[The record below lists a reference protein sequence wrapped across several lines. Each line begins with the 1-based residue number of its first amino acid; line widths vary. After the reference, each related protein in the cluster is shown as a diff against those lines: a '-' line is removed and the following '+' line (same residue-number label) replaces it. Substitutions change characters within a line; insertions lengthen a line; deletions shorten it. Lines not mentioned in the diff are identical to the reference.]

1 MAELTVIAAILGE
14 SKPRSRKN
22 ADAKFPELNFLPSGY
37 LELYPQEV
45 QSLSELPMEQLLKIK
60 NNFIETE
67 EDDEEVEEE
76 EEGEGLQGRTLP
88 IKLPLKKIGNKSLR
102 RHGDWWEE
110 KGEDTKISKIFQF
123 TLTTLSFL
131 AFGGYLLTLVIT
143 SLKKNQASQGNVIV
157 LSNLQKYTRPK
168 RHIFTIDP
176 AENEYDTDRLYRGMI
191 MLSRE
196 YASYNKWK

>member
-1 MAELTVIAAILGE
+1 MILL
-14 SKPRSRKN
+14 SKNNYIYLIYIFTLIS
-22 ADAKFPELNFLPSGY
+22 FLPSGY

-60 NNFIETE
+60 NNFIETGSDVVE
-67 EDDEEVEEE
+67 EEEEKEDEEVEE
-76 EEGEGLQGRTLP
+76 EGLQGRTLP

-143 SLKKNQASQGNVIV
+143 SLKKNQAAQGNVIV

-196 YASYNKWK
+196 YASYTKSK